1 MRRVTH
7 IPGMDKHQ
15 ERKLIKQKKMNE
27 NDDDFLNL
35 KTIPVKES
43 WADSLP
49 LTMNNTGKQV

>member
-1 MRRVTH
+1 MT
-7 IPGMDKHQ
+7 
-15 ERKLIKQKKMNE
+15 E

-49 LTMNNTGKQV
+49 LTMNNTSKQV